1 MEFNDQLERAEWEK
15 DEIIEW
21 TMNLQKDILDIL
33 KNIDETFYEGLPDEK
48 SITFVN
54 ADGTLSISNSKS
66 YIDESGN
73 LILS

>member
-1 MEFNDQLERAEWEK
+1 MEFTDHLGRADWEK
-15 DEIIEW
+15 DEIVEW
-21 TMNLQKDILDIL
+21 TISLQKDIHDIL
-33 KNIDETFYEGLPDEK
+33 KNMDESSYEGLPDEK

-54 ADGTLSISNSKS
+54 ADGTLSMTNSES

>member
-15 DEIIEW
+15 DEIIER
-21 TMNLQKDILDIL
+21 TMMLQKDIRDIL
-33 KNIDETFYEGLPDEK
+33 KNIDESVYDGLPDEK

-54 ADGTLSISNSKS
+54 ADGTISVSNSES

-73 LILS
+73 LILC